1 MNLTSTQE
9 VEATREKIRMLEARY
24 EALRREPAEDA
35 HVRELTLRS
44 LKRTIHQ
51 MREDIVRY
59 QAQTASRRS
68 AHGVEV

>member
-1 MNLTSTQE
+1 MNLTSAPE
-9 VEATREKIRMLEARY
+9 VEATREKIRLLEARY
-24 EALRREPAEDA
+24 EALRREPAEDP

-59 QAQTASRRS
+59 HAHADSSRS
-68 AHGVEV
+68 T

>member
-1 MNLTSTQE
+1 MNLTSAQE
-9 VEATREKIRMLEARY
+9 VEATQEKIRVLEARY

-59 QAQTASRRS
+59 EAQAGTPRS
-68 AHGVEV
+68 AHRVEV

>member
-1 MNLTSTQE
+1 MNLTSVQE
-9 VEATREKIRMLEARY
+9 VEATREKIRLLEARY
-24 EALRREPAEDA
+24 EALRNKPAEDA

-59 QAQTASRRS
+59 HSQTVSTRS
-68 AHGVEV
+68 G